1 MSARASLHL
10 THKTWVNISFE
21 NLTLYTQNITFLQP
35 CIKGKN
41 KADVKVTYLDLC
53 LSHRFV
59 TFNADIRHNLTK
71 TSQIDN
77 KNNN

>member
-21 NLTLYTQNITFLQP
+21 NLTIYTQKITFLQ
-35 CIKGKN
+35 CIKGEN
-41 KADVKVTYLDLC
+41 KADSKVTYLNLC

-59 TFNADIRHNLTK
+59 TFNADIRQSDEDISN
-71 TSQIDN
+71 
-77 KNNN
+77 

>member
-21 NLTLYTQNITFLQP
+21 NLTIYTQKITFLRTR
-35 CIKGKN
+35 IKGKN
-41 KADVKVTYLDLC
+41 KADAKVTYLKLF

-59 TFNADIRHNLTK
+59 TFNADIRQSDEDISN
-71 TSQIDN
+71 
-77 KNNN
+77 